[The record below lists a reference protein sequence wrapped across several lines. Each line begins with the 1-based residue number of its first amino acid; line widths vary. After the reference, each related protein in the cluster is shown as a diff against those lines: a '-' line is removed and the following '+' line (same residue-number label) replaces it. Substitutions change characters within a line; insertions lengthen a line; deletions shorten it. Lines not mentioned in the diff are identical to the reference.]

1 MKIQILDA
9 NYKYDEKRNPI
20 IQLFGK
26 LSNGESI
33 TKKITGF
40 RPYFYCGLSREA
52 AVEEVKDE
60 LVNMGVDIEEVQRY
74 ESIGYQTSKK
84 LMLKVIAIDPKEVR
98 SLRERVKK
106 INGIEE
112 VFETDILFKNRFMI
126 DKNLGGMKW
135 AEVPNQEEFTE
146 SEIKSLEIKENMPLR
161 LMSIDIECLPKQ
173 NGAMP
178 TSSEDP
184 IILTSLAFS
193 EAYNETTNLVL
204 VGKLT
209 NQSSENTLSF
219 ANESE
224 LLENLMLIIE
234 DYDPDMIVGYN
245 SNEFDFPYME
255 TRAKKLGIRASIG
268 RDGSSLYTKKIV
280 LNTNVMVTGRVII
293 DLLPILRSS
302 NEDKYKFKSYTL
314 KNVAKKLLKL
324 EKLDVDP
331 KEMRGLW
338 ENEGEDLKNFIEYS
352 RRDAVI
358 TLDLL
363 LEMKLVERYT
373 EMAKA
378 SGSLLQDIANGG
390 QSGMIEN
397 LLLRRFKSHDRVVP
411 PKPDSETSDERFDD
425 SESLKGGAVL
435 DPEKGLVEDIIILD
449 YKSLYPTLM
458 MAYNICYSTISNS
471 PSGEFEGVKAPMGGG
486 EFVKTETLK
495 GIVPEILEELL
506 DKRIKIKKQMKL
518 ATGAQKE
525 LLDAEQYAI
534 KILLNSFYGYSGY
547 QRARLYDLRIA
558 NAVTSFGREN
568 IKKTTDLINEMEK
581 IDEYSFRVIYS
592 DTDSVFIKVI
602 SKENKI
608 SLEKAEKLGDIIGK
622 EITKNLPEPMEL
634 VYETFARRG
643 ILLAKKRY
651 AMWIFDKTRKGY
663 EDKLKIKGIETVRR
677 DWCNLTSNTLKT
689 CLDLILK
696 EGKIAEAI
704 ALAKEKVERLQNF
717 NLTKDSSLLEDLVI
731 TKRYTKGAKAYKN
744 KQPHIQLVERMK
756 ERGDTPPNIGDRVP
770 YIIIRGKSG
779 GKRQKDLFV
788 NRAEDPNYIIK
799 HGIQIDTEYYINKQ
813 LLPPLLRIFSTL
825 NSAAPTGA
833 AEFVIKDRK
842 QKTLED
848 W

>member
-1 MKIQILDA
+1 
-9 NYKYDEKRNPI
+9 
-20 IQLFGK
+20 
-26 LSNGESI
+26 
-33 TKKITGF
+33 
-40 RPYFYCGLSREA
+40 
-52 AVEEVKDE
+52 
-60 LVNMGVDIEEVQRY
+60 MGVDVEEVQRY
-74 ESIGYQTSKK
+74 EPIGYQTSKK
-84 LMLKVIAIDPKEVR
+84 LMLKVIAIDPKEIR

-146 SEIKSLEIKENMPLR
+146 SEIKSLEIKENVPLR

-178 TSSEDP
+178 TSLEDP

-193 EAYNETTNLVL
+193 EAYNEATNLVL

-209 NQSSENTLSF
+209 SQSSENTLSF

-234 DYDPDMIVGYN
+234 DYDPDIIVGYN
-245 SNEFDFPYME
+245 SNEFDFPYIE
-255 TRAKKLGIRASIG
+255 NRTKKLGIRASIG

-314 KNVAKKLLKL
+314 KNVAKKLLKI

-352 RRDAVI
+352 RRDAII

-435 DPEKGLVEDIIILD
+435 DPEKGLVEDVIILD

-471 PSGEFEGVKAPMGGG
+471 PEGEFEGVKAPMGGG

-518 ATGAQKE
+518 ATGSQKE

-568 IKKTTDLINEMEK
+568 IKKTTDLINRMEK

-651 AMWIFDKTRKGY
+651 AMWIFEQNKEGY
-663 EDKLKIKGIETVRR
+663 IDKLKIRGIETVRR

-704 ALAKEKVERLQNF
+704 TLAKEKVDKLQNF
-717 NLTKDSSLLEDLVI
+717 NLTKDSSLLEDLII

-756 ERGDTPPNIGDRVP
+756 ERGDTSPSIGDRVP
-770 YIIIRGKSG
+770 FIIIKGKSG

-788 NRAEDPNYIIK
+788 NRAEDPNYIVK
-799 HGIQIDTEYYINKQ
+799 HEIQIDTEYYINKQ

-825 NSAAPTGA
+825 KETSPVG
-833 AEFVIKDRK
+833 EVSLIVKDKK